1 MDLKKLADCV
11 ARVHEAGNIHEHL
24 DLIAGLPYEGYA
36 SFRHSFED
44 VYAMKPDQ
52 LQLGFL
58 KVLEGSYMNEV
69 KDSYDI
75 QFSSYPP
82 YEVLSTRW
90 LPYEDLKRLKA
101 VEEMVEVYY
110 NSFQFSA
117 SMTYLRTLFSMAF
130 DMYVALSM
138 HYREKGYFSCQHSRL
153 RRYEIL
159 WEFAIEWLKMTP
171 EQLEEFR
178 QVLTFDLYSRDYV
191 KNPPSFVELRSD
203 EQKKKIRAFFDRECE
218 DPQYLHGYDNRV
230 TKQLFNM
237 IYIGEFSFDL
247 TAWQKKG
254 EIVFGPFAW
263 FMFDYQKRNPL
274 NYSAGVQRISM
285 DS

>member
-1 MDLKKLADCV
+1 MRC
-11 ARVHEAGNIHEHL
+11 
-24 DLIAGLPYEGYA
+24 
-36 SFRHSFED
+36 
-44 VYAMKPDQ
+44 
-52 LQLGFL
+52 
-58 KVLEGSYMNEV
+58 
-69 KDSYDI
+69 
-75 QFSSYPP
+75 
-82 YEVLSTRW
+82 LSTRW

-247 TAWQKKG
+247 MAWQKKG

>member
-1 MDLKKLADCV
+1 MWHCLCITGKRA
-11 ARVHEAGNIHEHL
+11 I
-24 DLIAGLPYEGYA
+24 
-36 SFRHSFED
+36 F
-44 VYAMKPDQ
+44 PD
-52 LQLGFL
+52 
-58 KVLEGSYMNEV
+58 
-69 KDSYDI
+69 
-75 QFSSYPP
+75 
-82 YEVLSTRW
+82 
-90 LPYEDLKRLKA
+90 
-101 VEEMVEVYY
+101 
-110 NSFQFSA
+110 
-117 SMTYLRTLFSMAF
+117 
-130 DMYVALSM
+130 
-138 HYREKGYFSCQHSRL
+138 SRL